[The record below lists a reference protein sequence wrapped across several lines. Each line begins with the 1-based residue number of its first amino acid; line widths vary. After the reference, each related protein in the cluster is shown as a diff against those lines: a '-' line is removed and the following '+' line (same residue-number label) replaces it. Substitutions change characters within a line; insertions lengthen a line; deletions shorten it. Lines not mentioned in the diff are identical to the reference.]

1 LQLLTDL
8 RPCRARPSATLWHTT
23 HRPQSRTLRGDLR
36 QVMIADQMAC
46 AVTFLTNVLAIQ
58 PQHEPPRLGKAAS
71 R

>member
-1 LQLLTDL
+1 
-8 RPCRARPSATLWHTT
+8 
-23 HRPQSRTLRGDLR
+23 
-36 QVMIADQMAC
+36 MIADQMAC